1 MNDYKICRD
10 AHVLN
15 NKKIIWEIIL
25 KKLKGFVALGIS
37 GKRPEEQGTVILDN
51 DNGNNEKIEEEI
63 IKLENNDSILSS
75 PNMQFLLT
83 NEKSAIILKNGGNYK
98 KTNNDLPVLKEGDS
112 LTLVWKKI
120 DIKITKINIFQKKLE
135 NKLYF
140 FNET

>member
-51 DNGNNEKIEEEI
+51 DNENNEKIEEEI